1 MSNITQNTRIREVR
15 IYFSRGMISSARIY
29 LDTVETNRIEIPL
42 LPSVYPTEGTT
53 EYDNLVALQELYS
66 SNQGFINNSGEPSII
81 ILYTQGEIQGLEAL
95 DDHGYYNPFLVGSF
109 EDHLARLLAQSGGS
123 PSSGLAHEYES
134 LLELSPGVRQVPNSK
149 WFDGVHYDGVGG
161 DTLRFQT
168 PTDHVHIEGGHI
180 TYFIYN
186 SSNDEALRVEN
197 HKGVEETVVE
207 PQHSVDIRIVE
218 EHEGAGSLIVYNEG
232 TYHKDF
238 DETDVSERRWQEAVH
253 WAKREMRKAQAVPRF
268 DRYEYTPQLVQTYSA
283 YVYNTLFV
291 AHNPLNR
298 STDTKW
304 ATIRQNMFTWD
315 FFSRNADGE
324 AVANRVRLDGALNIV
339 HDLENLWVWDDRVS
353 NIRILSYA
361 ATDDLPERG
370 LHASAS
376 EVYKVL
382 GYVQPKEFS
391 EGKLETFVIHE
402 SDGGAEVTWTGEI
415 ESGLF
420 SAVVANNVLQPI
432 LDITPTYEHSP
443 VTITLPDTLDTLG
456 NLAVGTNVYLF
467 YVTSQDGTE
476 ATQYTLII
484 TRLE

>member
-1 MSNITQNTRIREVR
+1 MPIILTIDSKLNHINLTTRGELLYKIYARLDDPNANITQVQIDLRLTRYPVQ
-15 IYFSRGMISSARIY
+15 G
-29 LDTVETNRIEIPL
+29 TVEH
-42 LPSVYPTEGTT
+42 
-53 EYDNLVALQELYS
+53 DNLAILQQMYARPE
-66 SNQGFINNSGEPSII
+66 GFVNA
-81 ILYTQGEIQGLEAL
+81 QGETVELVFSGGSHITSIDEL
-95 DDHGYYNPFLVGSF
+95 DDHGLFNPFVKGEF
-109 EDHLARLLAQSGGS
+109 ENYLARLLAQSGGS

-168 PTDHVHIEGGHI
+168 PTDHIHIEGGHI

-197 HKGVEETVVE
+197 HKGVEETVVD

-253 WAKREMRKAQAVPRF
+253 WAKREMRKAQAVSRF

-315 FFSRNADGE
+315 FFSRNADGK

-339 HDLENLWVWDDRVS
+339 HDLENLWVWERQGEQYPYTFLRCDR
-353 NIRILSYA
+353 
-361 ATDDLPERG
+361 
-370 LHASAS
+370 
-376 EVYKVL
+376 
-382 GYVQPKEFS
+382 
-391 EGKLETFVIHE
+391 
-402 SDGGAEVTWTGEI
+402 
-415 ESGLF
+415 
-420 SAVVANNVLQPI
+420 
-432 LDITPTYEHSP
+432 
-443 VTITLPDTLDTLG
+443 
-456 NLAVGTNVYLF
+456 
-467 YVTSQDGTE
+467 
-476 ATQYTLII
+476 
-484 TRLE
+484 